1 MKFWFHN
8 PYLISIIWF
17 FDIYICLFDC
27 RRILDLLEENVVMK
41 RNLRVPAISRLQ
53 KIHNMDIAFTILK
66 DIGIDMEKDGTFFL
80 IFSHAD
86 FGSNFTIWKNVFNST
101 LYAFISAK
109 KVTSRDIV
117 DGHREKTLHLLWTII
132 LKYQVGYCFLLI
144 SKLLILVE
152 CEEKNETSLLS

>member
-8 PYLISIIWF
+8 PYLIIIIWF
-17 FDIYICLFDC
+17 FDIYICLLGC
-27 RRILDLLEENVVMK
+27 RRILDLLEENVAMK

-66 DIGIDMEKDGTFFL
+66 DIGIEMEKDGTFSYFQSCRL
-80 IFSHAD
+80 W
-86 FGSNFTIWKNVFNST
+86 SNFTIWKNVLNST

-144 SKLLILVE
+144 LKLLILVE

>member
-1 MKFWFHN
+1 MRKMV
-8 PYLISIIWF
+8 L
-17 FDIYICLFDC
+17 
-27 RRILDLLEENVVMK
+27 
-41 RNLRVPAISRLQ
+41 
-53 KIHNMDIAFTILK
+53 
-66 DIGIDMEKDGTFFL
+66 FL

-86 FGSNFTIWKNVFNST
+86 FGSNFTIWKNVFNPT

-132 LKYQVGYCFLLI
+132 LKYQVGCCFLLI

-152 CEEKNETSLLS
+152 CEEKKWNIIVELTCVPLGKRIIKYWTINILKFNENVHYIQNDTPPFHFTFLVNLHEILFTI

>member
-1 MKFWFHN
+1 MV
-8 PYLISIIWF
+8 L
-17 FDIYICLFDC
+17 
-27 RRILDLLEENVVMK
+27 
-41 RNLRVPAISRLQ
+41 
-53 KIHNMDIAFTILK
+53 
-66 DIGIDMEKDGTFFL
+66 FL

-86 FGSNFTIWKNVFNST
+86 FGSNFTIGKNVLNST

-152 CEEKNETSLLS
+152 CEEKNETSMLS